1 MTNREHEV
9 YEKEGNTQNINGM
22 IALFVGLGIISIV
35 IIFLGTLGGQ
45 TYNTVQPT
53 LNSIADGNAQVDPT
67 GNTIKGYISQSIQS
81 GFQAQS
87 TGAGYLPLM
96 VGAIILVV
104 IIGLL
109 VAVSA
114 NNNGYSGGG
123 GAL

>member
-1 MTNREHEV
+1 MSEHEV
-9 YEKEGNTQNINGM
+9 YEKEGNTQNINGL

-45 TYNTVQPT
+45 TLNTVQGQINAIP
-53 LNSIADGNAQVDPT
+53 DGNSQVDPT
-67 GNTIKGYISQSIQS
+67 GNTIKDYINSSISS

-114 NNNGYSGGG
+114 NRGGYSGGSG